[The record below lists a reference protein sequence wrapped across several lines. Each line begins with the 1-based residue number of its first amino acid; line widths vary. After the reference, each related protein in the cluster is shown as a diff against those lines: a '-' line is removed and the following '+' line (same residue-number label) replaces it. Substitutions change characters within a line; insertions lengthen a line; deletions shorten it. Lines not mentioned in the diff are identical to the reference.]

1 MQQIGSIQFLSFLGG
16 IERHPSMHEALVLH
30 GGNQILTGE
39 PCLQSIVDDR
49 LLAERILE
57 EREEFR
63 FLFWRTYCLSAPALY
78 PAESLFTSTLFN
90 IYSPSGTILL
100 EEQDAMSSGKASN
113 EIFCIF
119 KISIVFDM
127 QR

>member
-1 MQQIGSIQFLSFLGG
+1 MTGFLLKGFLKSEKSFGF
-16 IERHPSMHEALVLH
+16 S
-30 GGNQILTGE
+30 
-39 PCLQSIVDDR
+39 
-49 LLAERILE
+49 
-57 EREEFR
+57 
-63 FLFWRTYCLSAPALY
+63 FWRTYCLSAPALY